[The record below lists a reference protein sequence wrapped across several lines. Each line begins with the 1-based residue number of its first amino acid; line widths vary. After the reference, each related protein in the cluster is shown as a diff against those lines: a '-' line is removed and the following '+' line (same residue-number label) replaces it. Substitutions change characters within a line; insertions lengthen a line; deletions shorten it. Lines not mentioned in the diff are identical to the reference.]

1 MSYHSLYFIADLE
14 YIESMPSLY
23 INQQTEAE
31 KDDYLFDCFH
41 DTGVISELVHSRYTI
56 LSGRKGMGKS
66 AIARY
71 LERNAEQY
79 SLDFVFKLSIRNFNI
94 KRFDTEKNT
103 LDSILYYIVV
113 KSIQKMLNVNYFTE
127 ESAKYWKDFLL
138 TNGLQ
143 QISDYE
149 SFVTTKK
156 SRKSGFS
163 IKAVASYLFVRGE
176 GVTKLENETEKH
188 RAEIADSPSSL
199 YDSLRQSINPKH
211 KVIIFIDDI
220 SDYLDESDRESL
232 IKDLAI
238 IQNLLLSLQTYNLNF
253 AEEELNLRFVSLVR
267 DDIFEYMQGSNVN
280 KLKTDSLKLSW
291 DEKAFACLLIRR
303 MPYFAEK
310 LETALINPVVSLKEQ
325 FPDEIFADFLKSF
338 STNRYGSNFYA
349 YMAAISFNRPRDFLQ
364 FCYALRNRLS
374 VRHPAKFENIEA
386 AEIEYSNYFIQEL
399 RDELYVASRV
409 FDFDFSQERIDQLVD
424 ILSKNDM
431 FNSSQLKTDLSAFIG
446 AKTSIGN
453 KKIEALLSEL
463 WRYGVIGVSEKP
475 AKSVKPAKKTTPEK
489 SEKLILFKYLSDSAV
504 FTSEKIKNYTFYLH
518 RGLWWFAKKRRND

>member
-1 MSYHSLYFIADLE
+1 
-14 YIESMPSLY
+14 MPSLY

-56 LSGRKGMGKS
+56 LAGRKGMGKS
-66 AIARY
+66 AVARY
-71 LERNAEQY
+71 LEKNAEKY
-79 SLDFVFKLSIRNFNI
+79 DLDFVFKLSIRNFNI

-103 LDSILYYIVV
+103 LDSILYYVVV
-113 KSIQKMLNVNYFTE
+113 KSIQKMLNVNYFSNE
-127 ESAKYWKDFLL
+127 AAKYWKDFLL
-138 TNGLQ
+138 DNGLQ
-143 QISDYE
+143 QLADYE

-156 SRKSGFS
+156 SRKTGFS
-163 IKAVASYLFVRGE
+163 IKAVASYLFAKGE
-176 GVTKLENETEKH
+176 GSTKLNFETEKQ

-199 YDSLRQSINPKH
+199 FDSLRQSINPKH

-220 SDYLDESDRESL
+220 SDYLDESDRNVL
-232 IKDLAI
+232 LKDLAI
-238 IQNLLLSLQTYNLNF
+238 IQNLLLNLQTYNLNF

-267 DDIFEYMQGSNVN
+267 DDIFEYMEGSNVN
-280 KLKTDSLKLSW
+280 KLKTDSLKLVW
-291 DEKAFACLLIRR
+291 DEKAFASLLIRR
-303 MPYFAEK
+303 MPYFADK
-310 LETALINPVVSLKEQ
+310 LDEALENPVTSLKER
-325 FPDEIFADFLKSF
+325 FPDDIFTDFLKSF

-374 VRHPAKFENIEA
+374 LRHPATFENIDA

-409 FDFDFSQERIDQLVD
+409 FDYDFSQERIDHLVD

-446 AKTSIGN
+446 TKTSIGN
-453 KKIEALLSEL
+453 KKIEALLAEL

-475 AKSVKPAKKTTPEK
+475 TKSIKPAKKTTPEK
-489 SEKLILFKYLSDSAV
+489 TEKLILFKYLSDSAV